1 MKLEQLSQLNIML
14 KILKNMADAI
24 LRQRNW
30 WGGLRNKKLI
40 DHQNSFAPNPCIN
53 GFASFFET

>member
-30 WGGLRNKKLI
+30 WGGVKK
-40 DHQNSFAPNPCIN
+40 
-53 GFASFFET
+53 